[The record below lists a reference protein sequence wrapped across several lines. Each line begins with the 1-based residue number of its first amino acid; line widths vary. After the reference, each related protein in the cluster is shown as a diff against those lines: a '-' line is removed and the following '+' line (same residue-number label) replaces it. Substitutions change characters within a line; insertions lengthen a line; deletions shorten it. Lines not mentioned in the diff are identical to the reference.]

1 MIYNGGDNIVIFSS
15 KNSKVELEGYL
26 DGTYSDFKRA
36 LDELADALESSNL
49 NPLKDGYYIMEL
61 SREEIY
67 RLVRVLADKSNVI
80 DSDSIMYI
88 RSLEGLYVMR
98 QLN

>member
-26 DGTYSDFKRA
+26 DGTYSDFKRV
-36 LDELADALESSNL
+36 LDELADALENSNL

-88 RSLEGLYVMR
+88 RSLEGLYVMQ